1 MATGVVAAVGTRAKT
16 LILWYTLFVNTLPG
30 PVSLTSQVHRAWL
43 EALNHLSNAEN
54 MEASEENIKIVSG
67 RKYKGTS
74 GVVLIL
80 KDTQ

>member
-1 MATGVVAAVGTRAKT
+1 MAVVTRAKA
-16 LILWYTLFVNTLPG
+16 LILWYILFVNPLPG
-30 PVSLTSQVHRAWL
+30 PVTLTSQVHRAWL
-43 EALNHLSNAEN
+43 EALDHISNAEN
-54 MEASEENIKIVSG
+54 MKASEENIKIVSG